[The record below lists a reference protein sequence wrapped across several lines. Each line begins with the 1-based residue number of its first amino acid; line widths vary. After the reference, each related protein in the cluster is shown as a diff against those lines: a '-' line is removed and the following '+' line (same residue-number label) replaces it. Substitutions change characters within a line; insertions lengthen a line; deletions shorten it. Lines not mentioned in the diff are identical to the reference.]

1 MSETA
6 ATIGQT
12 LRTAREA
19 QGLSVE
25 EVAGRLRLMLRQVE
39 AIEADDFDSLGQPVF
54 ARGFV
59 RNYAKLLNLPA
70 DELMARM
77 GGEKAETAVVS
88 KAPPPATRAW
98 LSSPWLILALLG
110 LLLLVAAPVGL
121 YLWLTSGE
129 DADDEKPFYV
139 LPAETARPAA
149 EAAVQ
154 PAPPAAAEP
163 APQADGAP
171 AVAPAPPAE
180 PAVFAPR
187 QPAHSAATPP
197 PVEAASQSRVLSFE
211 FGGESWVEIRDGSG
225 RMIHRQLNTPG
236 SQVEVT
242 GQPPFDLV
250 VGNAALVHMTYNGR
264 PIDLRPYIEVTVARF
279 TLEE

>member
-6 ATIGQT
+6 ATIGQM
-12 LRTAREA
+12 LRSARES

-39 AIEADDFDSLGQPVF
+39 AMEADDFDSLGHPVF

-70 DELMARM
+70 DELLARM

-88 KAPPPATRAW
+88 KAPPPAARAW

-121 YLWLTSGE
+121 YLWLNSGDE
-129 DADDEKPFYV
+129 LDDEKPFYV
-139 LPAETARPAA
+139 LPADAARPAA
-149 EAAVQ
+149 APE
-154 PAPPAAAEP
+154 PAPTPAAAKP
-163 APQADGAP
+163 ASEAEGVP

-187 QPAHSAATPP
+187 EPAHPVTAQP
-197 PVEAASQSRVLSFE
+197 PVEAPSQSRVLSFE